1 MMHWD
6 YGWGLGFGFGWV
18 FLLFFWL
25 LLILGIVYLIKLI
38 GGSARRGEK
47 EETALDIL
55 KKRICKGRDRQG
67 RVRKNQGRL
76 DENMNC
82 ASFSAGPAQASAS

>member
-1 MMHWD
+1 MHWD

-55 KKRICKGRDRQG
+55 KKRYAKGEIG
-67 RVRKNQGRL
+67 REEFEKIKEDL
-76 DENMNC
+76 TKT
-82 ASFSAGPAQASAS
+82 